1 MENSF
6 NSRIGKRELSSSN
19 KMNDMQNSSKQ
30 EKESNNLN
38 IIIELDKNQKLLE
51 EINDPNIENH
61 PEEAEALNSEK
72 KKKKFKKRGLD
83 LLNEELEELIQKVT
97 NESKE
102 EEKQQN
108 KSSKK
113 LIKRKRKTKRYTD
126 SDESYEE
133 EDSFDE
139 YKYKGNDKDSIY
151 LFKNYHNKKNA
162 NEYNDLEESE
172 DNTSDD
178 EKIKNF
184 LDRKTCQAKTLSKYK
199 DLYKKKK
206 NNRIIFL
213 KEEDEEKYYKNKE
226 NLINDESGENNKSKK
241 NENMADDDTEI
252 KNRKHPKKLRKDI
265 DNKELGL
272 PLDAECIICCSE
284 IRELANPDGC
294 NHDFCRNCLI
304 EWSQRSAKCPMCKTL
319 YKNIFIYENGIKKQ
333 IPVNEIRRKYKKE
346 TGSIESGEDNIEKIC
361 YICKKD
367 EDESNLIMCERCK
380 ACFSHYY
387 CIKLKK
393 KPQKWYCRYCREE
406 IKEIRE
412 NKKKIVHFFL

>member
-6 NSRIGKRELSSSN
+6 NSRAGKRSISNSS
-19 KMNDMQNSSKQ
+19 KMNDNQNSSIQKN
-30 EKESNNLN
+30 EPNNLN
-38 IIIELDKNQKLLE
+38 IVIEIDKNQKLPE
-51 EINDPNIENH
+51 VIKKPNIENH
-61 PEEAEALNSEK
+61 PEDAEALNSEK
-72 KKKKFKKRGLD
+72 KNKKFKRRGLD

-102 EEKQQN
+102 EAKQN
-108 KSSKK
+108 KPSRR
-113 LIKRKRKTKRYTD
+113 LIKRKRKSKTYKD
-126 SDESYEE
+126 SDESYVG

-139 YKYKGNDKDSIY
+139 YKYKEKDKDSIY
-151 LFKNYHNKKNA
+151 LFRNYHNKKN
-162 NEYNDLEESE
+162 ENDYDIEESE

-178 EKIKNF
+178 EEIKNF
-184 LDRKTCQAKTLSKYK
+184 LIRKTCQAKTLSRYK

-213 KEEDEEKYYKNKE
+213 KEEDEENYFKNNE
-226 NLINDESGENNKSKK
+226 NLINNESGEIEKSKK
-241 NENMADDDTEI
+241 NENIADDDTEI
-252 KNRKHPKKLRKDI
+252 KNRKHLKKLKKDI
-265 DNKELGL
+265 DNKEMGL

-294 NHDFCRNCLI
+294 NHDFCRSCLI
-304 EWSQRSAKCPMCKTL
+304 EWSQRSAKCPICKTL
-319 YKNIFIYENGIKKQ
+319 YNNIFVYENGIKKQ
-333 IPVNEIRRKYKKE
+333 ISLNEIRRNYKKE
-346 TGSIESGEDNIEKIC
+346 NNSNESEEENIEKIC
-361 YICKKD
+361 YICKKN
-367 EDESNLIMCERCK
+367 EDESNLIICERCK
-380 ACFSHYY
+380 ACFCHYY

>member
-6 NSRIGKRELSSSN
+6 NSRAGKRSISNSS
-19 KMNDMQNSSKQ
+19 KMNDNQNSSKQ
-30 EKESNNLN
+30 KNEPNNLN
-38 IIIELDKNQKLLE
+38 IVIEIDKNQKLPE
-51 EINDPNIENH
+51 VIKKPNIENH
-61 PEEAEALNSEK
+61 PEDAEALNSEK
-72 KKKKFKKRGLD
+72 KNKKFKRRGLD

-102 EEKQQN
+102 EAKQN
-108 KSSKK
+108 KPSRR
-113 LIKRKRKTKRYTD
+113 LIKRKRKSKTYKD
-126 SDESYEE
+126 SDESYVG

-139 YKYKGNDKDSIY
+139 YKYKEKDKDSIY
-151 LFKNYHNKKNA
+151 LFRNYHNNKNE

-178 EKIKNF
+178 EEIKNF
-184 LDRKTCQAKTLSKYK
+184 LIRKTCQAKTLSRYK

-213 KEEDEEKYYKNKE
+213 KEEDEENYFKNNE
-226 NLINDESGENNKSKK
+226 NLINNESGEIEKSKK
-241 NENMADDDTEI
+241 NENIADDDTEI
-252 KNRKHPKKLRKDI
+252 KNRKHLKKLKKDI
-265 DNKELGL
+265 DNKEMGL

-294 NHDFCRNCLI
+294 NHDFCRSCLI
-304 EWSQRSAKCPMCKTL
+304 EWSQRSAKCPICKTL
-319 YKNIFIYENGIKKQ
+319 YNNIFIYENGIKKQ
-333 IPVNEIRRKYKKE
+333 ISLNEIRRNYKKE
-346 TGSIESGEDNIEKIC
+346 NNSNESEEENIEKIC
-361 YICKKD
+361 YICKKN
-367 EDESNLIMCERCK
+367 EDESNLIICERCK
-380 ACFSHYY
+380 ACFCHYY

-412 NKKKIVHFFL
+412 NKKKIIHFFL

>member
-6 NSRIGKRELSSSN
+6 NSRAGKRSISNSS
-19 KMNDMQNSSKQ
+19 KMNDNQNSSKQ
-30 EKESNNLN
+30 KNEPNNLN
-38 IIIELDKNQKLLE
+38 IVIEIDKNQKLPE
-51 EINDPNIENH
+51 VIKKPNIENH
-61 PEEAEALNSEK
+61 PEDAESLNSEK
-72 KKKKFKKRGLD
+72 KNKKFKRRGLD

-102 EEKQQN
+102 EAKQN
-108 KSSKK
+108 KPSRR
-113 LIKRKRKTKRYTD
+113 LIKRKRKSKTYKD
-126 SDESYEE
+126 SDESYVG

-139 YKYKGNDKDSIY
+139 YKYKEKDKDSIY
-151 LFKNYHNKKNA
+151 LFRNYHNNKNE

-178 EKIKNF
+178 EEIKNF
-184 LDRKTCQAKTLSKYK
+184 LIRKTCQAKTLSRYK

-213 KEEDEEKYYKNKE
+213 KEEDEENYFKNNE
-226 NLINDESGENNKSKK
+226 NLINNESGEIEKSKK
-241 NENMADDDTEI
+241 NENIADDDTEI
-252 KNRKHPKKLRKDI
+252 KNRKHLKKLKKDI
-265 DNKELGL
+265 DNKEMGL

-294 NHDFCRNCLI
+294 NHDFCRSCLI
-304 EWSQRSAKCPMCKTL
+304 EWSQRSAKCPICKTL
-319 YKNIFIYENGIKKQ
+319 YNNIFVYENGIKKQ
-333 IPVNEIRRKYKKE
+333 ISLNEIRRNYKKE
-346 TGSIESGEDNIEKIC
+346 NNSNESEEENIEKIC
-361 YICKKD
+361 YICKKN
-367 EDESNLIMCERCK
+367 EDESNLIICERCK
-380 ACFSHYY
+380 ACFCHYY

>member
-1 MENSF
+1 MENNF
-6 NSRIGKRELSSSN
+6 NSRTGKRSSSNSN
-19 KMNDMQNSSKQ
+19 KMNDRQNSSKQ

-38 IIIELDKNQKLLE
+38 IIIELDKNQKLPE
-51 EINDPNIENH
+51 EINNPSIENH
-61 PEEAEALNSEK
+61 PENTEALNSGK
-72 KKKKFKKRGLD
+72 KNKKFKRRGLD

-102 EEKQQN
+102 EAKQN
-108 KSSKK
+108 KTSKR
-113 LIKRKRKTKRYTD
+113 LIKRKRKSKNNKD
-126 SDESYEE
+126 SDESYVD

-139 YKYKGNDKDSIY
+139 YKEKDKDSIY
-151 LFKNYHNKKNA
+151 LFKNYHNKKNS
-162 NEYNDLEESE
+162 NEYNDLAESE

-178 EKIKNF
+178 EEIKNF
-184 LDRKTCQAKTLSKYK
+184 MIRKTCQAKTLSRYK

-213 KEEDEEKYYKNKE
+213 KEEDEENYFKNNE
-226 NLINDESGENNKSKK
+226 NVINDESGKIDKSKK
-241 NENMADDDTEI
+241 DENIADDETEI
-252 KNRKHPKKLRKDI
+252 KNRKHLKKLRKDI
-265 DNKELGL
+265 DNKEMGL

-294 NHDFCRNCLI
+294 NHDFCRSCLI
-304 EWSQRSAKCPMCKTL
+304 EWSQRSAKCPICKTL
-319 YKNIFIYENGIKKQ
+319 YNNIFIYENGIKKQ
-333 IPVNEIRRKYKKE
+333 LSLNEIRRNYKME
-346 TGSIESGEDNIEKIC
+346 NGINESEEENIEKMC

-380 ACFSHYY
+380 ACFCHYY

>member
-6 NSRIGKRELSSSN
+6 NSRTGKRSLSNSS
-19 KMNDMQNSSKQ
+19 KMNDKQNSLKK
-30 EKESNNLN
+30 EKESNNIN
-38 IIIELDKNQKLLE
+38 IIIELDKNQKLQE
-51 EINDPNIENH
+51 EIKKPSNENH
-61 PEEAEALNSEK
+61 PEDMEESNTK
-72 KKKKFKKRGLD
+72 KKNKKFKRRGLD

-97 NESKE
+97 NEAKE
-102 EEKQQN
+102 ETEEN
-108 KSSKK
+108 KPSKR
-113 LIKRKRKTKRYTD
+113 LIKRKRKSKNHKD
-126 SDESYEE
+126 SDESYVA

-139 YKYKGNDKDSIY
+139 YKYQEKDKDSIY
-151 LFKNYHNKKNA
+151 LFKNYQNKKNS
-162 NEYNDLEESE
+162 NEDNDLVRSE

-178 EKIKNF
+178 EEIKNF
-184 LDRKTCQAKTLSKYK
+184 LSRKTCQAKTLSRYK

-213 KEEDEEKYYKNKE
+213 KEEDEENYFKNKE
-226 NLINDESGENNKSKK
+226 NVINDESGEIEKNQK
-241 NENMADDDTEI
+241 NEKIVNDDTEI
-252 KNRKHPKKLRKDI
+252 KNRKHLKKLKKDI
-265 DNKELGL
+265 DNKEMGL

-304 EWSQRSAKCPMCKTL
+304 EWSQRSSKCPICKTL
-319 YKNIFIYENGIKKQ
+319 YNNIFIYENGIKKQ
-333 IPVNEIRRKYKKE
+333 VSLNEIRRNYKKE
-346 TGSIESGEDNIEKIC
+346 NSRDESEEENIEKIC

-367 EDESNLIMCERCK
+367 EDESNLMMCDRCK
-380 ACFSHYY
+380 ACFCHYY

-393 KPQKWYCRYCREE
+393 KPQKWYCRYCRED

>member
-6 NSRIGKRELSSSN
+6 NSKTGKRSLSNSS
-19 KMNDMQNSSKQ
+19 KVNDKQNSLKQ
-30 EKESNNLN
+30 EKESNNIN
-38 IIIELDKNQKLLE
+38 IVIELDKNQKLQE
-51 EINDPNIENH
+51 EIKKPSNENH
-61 PEEAEALNSEK
+61 PEDMEDSNTK
-72 KKKKFKKRGLD
+72 KKNKKFKRRGLD

-97 NESKE
+97 NEAKE
-102 EEKQQN
+102 ETEEN
-108 KSSKK
+108 KPSKR
-113 LIKRKRKTKRYTD
+113 LIKRKRKSKNHKD
-126 SDESYEE
+126 SDESYVA

-139 YKYKGNDKDSIY
+139 YKYQEKDKDSIY
-151 LFKNYHNKKNA
+151 LLKNYQNKKNS
-162 NEYNDLEESE
+162 NEDNDLVRSE

-178 EKIKNF
+178 EEIKNF
-184 LDRKTCQAKTLSKYK
+184 LSRKTCQAKTLSRYK

-213 KEEDEEKYYKNKE
+213 KEEDEENYFKNKE
-226 NLINDESGENNKSKK
+226 NVINDESGEIEKNQK
-241 NENMADDDTEI
+241 NEKIVNDDTEI
-252 KNRKHPKKLRKDI
+252 KNRKHLKKLKKDI
-265 DNKELGL
+265 DNKEMGL

-304 EWSQRSAKCPMCKTL
+304 EWSQRSSKCPICKTL
-319 YKNIFIYENGIKKQ
+319 YNNIFIYENGIKKQ
-333 IPVNEIRRKYKKE
+333 ISLNEIRRNYKKE
-346 TGSIESGEDNIEKIC
+346 NRRNESEEENIEKIC

-367 EDESNLIMCERCK
+367 EDESNLMMCDRCK
-380 ACFSHYY
+380 ACFCHYY

-393 KPQKWYCRYCREE
+393 KPQKWYCKYCRED

>member
-6 NSRIGKRELSSSN
+6 NSRAGKRSISNSS
-19 KMNDMQNSSKQ
+19 KMNDNQNSSKQ
-30 EKESNNLN
+30 KNEPNNLN
-38 IIIELDKNQKLLE
+38 IVIEIDKNQKLPE
-51 EINDPNIENH
+51 VIKKPNIENH
-61 PEEAEALNSEK
+61 PEDAESLNSEK
-72 KKKKFKKRGLD
+72 KNKKFKRRGLD

-102 EEKQQN
+102 EAKQN
-108 KSSKK
+108 KPSRR
-113 LIKRKRKTKRYTD
+113 LIKRKRKSKTYKD
-126 SDESYEE
+126 SDESYVG

-139 YKYKGNDKDSIY
+139 YKYKEKDKDSIY
-151 LFKNYHNKKNA
+151 LFRNYHNNKNE

-178 EKIKNF
+178 EEIKNF
-184 LDRKTCQAKTLSKYK
+184 LIRKTCQAKTLSRYK

-213 KEEDEEKYYKNKE
+213 KEEDEENYFKNND
-226 NLINDESGENNKSKK
+226 NLINKESGEVEKSKK
-241 NENMADDDTEI
+241 NENIADDDTEI
-252 KNRKHPKKLRKDI
+252 KNRKHLKKLKKDI
-265 DNKELGL
+265 DNKEMGL

-294 NHDFCRNCLI
+294 NHDFCRSCLI
-304 EWSQRSAKCPMCKTL
+304 EWSQRSAKCPICKTL
-319 YKNIFIYENGIKKQ
+319 YNNIFIYENGIKKQ
-333 IPVNEIRRKYKKE
+333 ISLNEIRRNYKKE
-346 TGSIESGEDNIEKIC
+346 NNSNESEEENIEKIC
-361 YICKKD
+361 YICKKN
-367 EDESNLIMCERCK
+367 EDESNLIICERCK
-380 ACFSHYY
+380 ACFCHYY

>member
-6 NSRIGKRELSSSN
+6 NSRTGKRSLSNSS
-19 KMNDMQNSSKQ
+19 KMNDKQNSLKK
-30 EKESNNLN
+30 EKESNNIN
-38 IIIELDKNQKLLE
+38 IIIELDKNQKLQE
-51 EINDPNIENH
+51 EIKKPSNENH
-61 PEEAEALNSEK
+61 PEDMEESNTK
-72 KKKKFKKRGLD
+72 KKNKKFKRRGLD

-97 NESKE
+97 NEAKE
-102 EEKQQN
+102 ETEEN
-108 KSSKK
+108 KPSKR
-113 LIKRKRKTKRYTD
+113 LIKRKRKSKNHKD
-126 SDESYEE
+126 SDESYVA

-139 YKYKGNDKDSIY
+139 YKYQEKDKDSIY
-151 LFKNYHNKKNA
+151 LFKNYQNKKNS
-162 NEYNDLEESE
+162 NEDNDLVRSE

-178 EKIKNF
+178 EEIKNF
-184 LDRKTCQAKTLSKYK
+184 LSRKTCQAKTLSRYK

-213 KEEDEEKYYKNKE
+213 KEEDEENYFKNKE
-226 NLINDESGENNKSKK
+226 NVINDESGEIEMNQK
-241 NENMADDDTEI
+241 NEKIVNDDTEI
-252 KNRKHPKKLRKDI
+252 KNRKHLKKLKKDI
-265 DNKELGL
+265 DNKEMGL

-304 EWSQRSAKCPMCKTL
+304 EWSQRSSKCPICKTL
-319 YKNIFIYENGIKKQ
+319 YNNIFIYENGIKKQ
-333 IPVNEIRRKYKKE
+333 VSLNEIRRNYKKE
-346 TGSIESGEDNIEKIC
+346 NSRDESEEENIEKIC

-367 EDESNLIMCERCK
+367 EDESNLMICDRCK
-380 ACFSHYY
+380 ASFCHYY

-393 KPQKWYCRYCREE
+393 KPQKWYCRYCRED

>member
-1 MENSF
+1 MENNF
-6 NSRIGKRELSSSN
+6 NSRTGKRLSSNSN
-19 KMNDMQNSSKQ
+19 KMNDRQNSSKQ

-38 IIIELDKNQKLLE
+38 IIIELDKNQKLPE
-51 EINDPNIENH
+51 EINNPRIENH
-61 PEEAEALNSEK
+61 PENTEALNSEK
-72 KKKKFKKRGLD
+72 KNKKFKRRGLD

-102 EEKQQN
+102 EAKQN
-108 KSSKK
+108 KTSKR
-113 LIKRKRKTKRYTD
+113 LIKRKRKSKNNKD
-126 SDESYEE
+126 SDESYVD

-139 YKYKGNDKDSIY
+139 YKEKDKDSIY
-151 LFKNYHNKKNA
+151 LFKNYHNKKNS
-162 NEYNDLEESE
+162 NEYNDLAESE

-178 EKIKNF
+178 EEIKNF
-184 LDRKTCQAKTLSKYK
+184 MIRKTCQAKTLSRYK

-213 KEEDEEKYYKNKE
+213 KEEDEENYFKSNE
-226 NLINDESGENNKSKK
+226 NVINDESGKIEKNKKDENI
-241 NENMADDDTEI
+241 ADDETEI
-252 KNRKHPKKLRKDI
+252 KNRKHLKKLRKDI
-265 DNKELGL
+265 DNKEMGL

-294 NHDFCRNCLI
+294 NHDFCRSCLI
-304 EWSQRSAKCPMCKTL
+304 EWSQRSAKCPICKTL
-319 YKNIFIYENGIKKQ
+319 YNNIFIYENGIRKQ
-333 IPVNEIRRKYKKE
+333 LSLNEIRRNYKME
-346 TGSIESGEDNIEKIC
+346 NGINESEEENIEKMC

-380 ACFSHYY
+380 ACFCHYY

>member
-6 NSRIGKRELSSSN
+6 NSRTGKRSLSNSS
-19 KMNDMQNSSKQ
+19 KMNDKQNSLKQ
-30 EKESNNLN
+30 EKESNNIN
-38 IIIELDKNQKLLE
+38 IVIELDKNQKLQE
-51 EINDPNIENH
+51 EIKKPSNENH
-61 PEEAEALNSEK
+61 PEDMEESNTK
-72 KKKKFKKRGLD
+72 KKNKKFKRRGLD

-97 NESKE
+97 NEAKE
-102 EEKQQN
+102 ETEEN
-108 KSSKK
+108 KPSKR
-113 LIKRKRKTKRYTD
+113 LIKRKRKSKNHKD
-126 SDESYEE
+126 SDESYVA

-139 YKYKGNDKDSIY
+139 YKYQEKDKDSIY
-151 LFKNYHNKKNA
+151 LFKNYQNKKNS
-162 NEYNDLEESE
+162 NEDNDLVRSE

-178 EKIKNF
+178 EEIKNF
-184 LDRKTCQAKTLSKYK
+184 LSRKTCQAKTLSRYK

-213 KEEDEEKYYKNKE
+213 KEEDEENYFKNKE
-226 NLINDESGENNKSKK
+226 NMINDESGEIEMNQK
-241 NENMADDDTEI
+241 NEKIVNDDTEI
-252 KNRKHPKKLRKDI
+252 KNRKHLKKLKKDI
-265 DNKELGL
+265 DNKEMGL

-304 EWSQRSAKCPMCKTL
+304 EWSQRSSKCPICKTL
-319 YKNIFIYENGIKKQ
+319 YNNIFIYENGIKKQ
-333 IPVNEIRRKYKKE
+333 VSLNEIRRNYKKE
-346 TGSIESGEDNIEKIC
+346 NSRDESEEENIEKIC

-367 EDESNLIMCERCK
+367 EDESNLMICDRCK
-380 ACFSHYY
+380 ACFCHYY

-393 KPQKWYCRYCREE
+393 KPQKWYCRYCRED

>member
-6 NSRIGKRELSSSN
+6 NSRTGKRSLSNSS
-19 KMNDMQNSSKQ
+19 KMNDKQNSLKK
-30 EKESNNLN
+30 EKESNNIN
-38 IIIELDKNQKLLE
+38 IIIELDKNQKLQE
-51 EINDPNIENH
+51 EIKKPSNENH
-61 PEEAEALNSEK
+61 PEDMEESNTK
-72 KKKKFKKRGLD
+72 KKNKKFKRRGLD

-97 NESKE
+97 NEAKE
-102 EEKQQN
+102 ETEEN
-108 KSSKK
+108 KPSKR
-113 LIKRKRKTKRYTD
+113 LIKRKRKSKNHKD
-126 SDESYEE
+126 SDESYVA

-139 YKYKGNDKDSIY
+139 YKYQEKDKDSIY
-151 LFKNYHNKKNA
+151 LFKNYQNKKNS
-162 NEYNDLEESE
+162 NEDNDLVRSE

-178 EKIKNF
+178 EEIKNF
-184 LDRKTCQAKTLSKYK
+184 LSRKTCQAKTLSRYK

-213 KEEDEEKYYKNKE
+213 KEEDEENYFKNKE
-226 NLINDESGENNKSKK
+226 NVINDESGEIEKNQK
-241 NENMADDDTEI
+241 NEKIVNDDTEI
-252 KNRKHPKKLRKDI
+252 KNRKHLKKLKKDI
-265 DNKELGL
+265 DNKEMGL

-304 EWSQRSAKCPMCKTL
+304 EWSQRSSKCPICKTL
-319 YKNIFIYENGIKKQ
+319 YNNIFIYENGIKKQ
-333 IPVNEIRRKYKKE
+333 ISLNEIRRNYKKE
-346 TGSIESGEDNIEKIC
+346 NSRDESEEENIEKIC

-367 EDESNLIMCERCK
+367 EDESNLMMCDRCK
-380 ACFSHYY
+380 ACFCHYY

-393 KPQKWYCRYCREE
+393 KPQKWYCRYCRED

>member
-19 KMNDMQNSSKQ
+19 KMNDMQNSPKQ

-38 IIIELDKNQKLLE
+38 IVIELDKNQKLPE
-51 EINDPNIENH
+51 EKNKPSLENH
-61 PEEAEALNSEK
+61 PENEEALNSEK
-72 KKKKFKKRGLD
+72 KNKKFKRRGLD
-83 LLNEELEELIQKVT
+83 LLNEELEELIHKVT

-102 EEKQQN
+102 DAKQN
-108 KSSKK
+108 KPSKR
-113 LIKRKRKTKRYTD
+113 LIKRKRKSKNNKD
-126 SDESYEE
+126 SDESYVD

-139 YKYKGNDKDSIY
+139 YKEKDKDSIY
-151 LFKNYHNKKNA
+151 LFKNYHNKKND
-162 NEYNDLEESE
+162 NEYNDLEDSE

-178 EKIKNF
+178 EEIKNF
-184 LDRKTCQAKTLSKYK
+184 MIRKTCQAKTLSRYK

-213 KEEDEEKYYKNKE
+213 KEEDEENYFKSNE
-226 NLINDESGENNKSKK
+226 NVINDESGKIEKSKK
-241 NENMADDDTEI
+241 DENIADDETEI
-252 KNRKHPKKLRKDI
+252 KNRKHLKKLRKDI
-265 DNKELGL
+265 DNKEMGL

-294 NHDFCRNCLI
+294 NHDFCRSCLI
-304 EWSQRSAKCPMCKTL
+304 EWSQRSAKCPICKTL
-319 YKNIFIYENGIKKQ
+319 YNNIFIYENGIKKQ
-333 IPVNEIRRKYKKE
+333 LSLNEIRRNYKME
-346 TGSIESGEDNIEKIC
+346 NGINESEEENIEKMC

-380 ACFSHYY
+380 ACFCHYY

>member
-6 NSRIGKRELSSSN
+6 NSRTGKRSLSNSS
-19 KMNDMQNSSKQ
+19 KMNDKQNSLKQ
-30 EKESNNLN
+30 EKESNNIN
-38 IIIELDKNQKLLE
+38 IVIELDKNQKLQE
-51 EINDPNIENH
+51 EIKKHKNENH
-61 PEEAEALNSEK
+61 PEDMEESNTK
-72 KKKKFKKRGLD
+72 KKNKKFKRRGLD

-97 NESKE
+97 NEAKE
-102 EEKQQN
+102 ETEEN
-108 KSSKK
+108 KPSKR
-113 LIKRKRKTKRYTD
+113 LIKRKRKSKNHKD
-126 SDESYEE
+126 SDESYVA

-139 YKYKGNDKDSIY
+139 YKYQEKDKDSIY
-151 LFKNYHNKKNA
+151 LFKNYQNKKNS
-162 NEYNDLEESE
+162 NEDNDLVRSE

-178 EKIKNF
+178 EEIKNF
-184 LDRKTCQAKTLSKYK
+184 LSRKTCQAKTLSRYK

-213 KEEDEEKYYKNKE
+213 KEEDEENYFKNKE
-226 NLINDESGENNKSKK
+226 NVINDESGEIEKNQK
-241 NENMADDDTEI
+241 NENIVNDDKEI
-252 KNRKHPKKLRKDI
+252 KNRKHLKKLKKDI
-265 DNKELGL
+265 DNKEMGL

-304 EWSQRSAKCPMCKTL
+304 EWSQRSSKCPICKTL
-319 YKNIFIYENGIKKQ
+319 YNNIFIYENGIKKQ
-333 IPVNEIRRKYKKE
+333 VSLNEIRRNYKKE
-346 TGSIESGEDNIEKIC
+346 NSRDESEEENIEKIC

-367 EDESNLIMCERCK
+367 EDETNLMICDRCK
-380 ACFSHYY
+380 ACFCHYY

-393 KPQKWYCRYCREE
+393 KPQKWYCRYCRED

>member
-6 NSRIGKRELSSSN
+6 NSRAGKRSISNSS
-19 KMNDMQNSSKQ
+19 KMNDNQNSSKQ
-30 EKESNNLN
+30 KNEPNNLN
-38 IIIELDKNQKLLE
+38 IVIEIDKNQKLPE
-51 EINDPNIENH
+51 VIKKPNIENH
-61 PEEAEALNSEK
+61 PEDAESLNSEK
-72 KKKKFKKRGLD
+72 KNKKFKRRGLD

-102 EEKQQN
+102 EAKQN
-108 KSSKK
+108 KPSRR
-113 LIKRKRKTKRYTD
+113 LIKRKRKSKTYKD
-126 SDESYEE
+126 SDESYVG

-139 YKYKGNDKDSIY
+139 YKYKEKDKDSIY
-151 LFKNYHNKKNA
+151 LFRNYHNNKNE

-178 EKIKNF
+178 EEIKNF
-184 LDRKTCQAKTLSKYK
+184 LIRKTCQAKTLSRYK

-213 KEEDEEKYYKNKE
+213 KEEDEENYFKNNE
-226 NLINDESGENNKSKK
+226 NLINNESGEIEKSKK
-241 NENMADDDTEI
+241 NENIADDDTEI
-252 KNRKHPKKLRKDI
+252 KNRKHLKKLKKDI
-265 DNKELGL
+265 DNKEMGL

-294 NHDFCRNCLI
+294 NHDFCRSCLI
-304 EWSQRSAKCPMCKTL
+304 EWSQRSAKCPICKTL
-319 YKNIFIYENGIKKQ
+319 YNNIFIYENGIKKQ
-333 IPVNEIRRKYKKE
+333 ISLNEIRRNYKKE
-346 TGSIESGEDNIEKIC
+346 NNSNESEEENIEKIC
-361 YICKKD
+361 YICKKN
-367 EDESNLIMCERCK
+367 EDESNLIICERCK
-380 ACFSHYY
+380 ACFCHYY

>member
-1 MENSF
+1 MENFHSRA
-6 NSRIGKRELSSSN
+6 RIGSSSN
-19 KMNDMQNSSKQ
+19 FNKMNGKKNSSKKV
-30 EKESNNLN
+30 KESNNLN
-38 IIIELDKNQKLLE
+38 VEIELNKNQNILE
-51 EINDPNIENH
+51 DINKNSIENH
-61 PEEAEALNSEK
+61 PEDKDSLNT

-102 EEKQQN
+102 ELKQS

-113 LIKRKRKTKRYTD
+113 LIKRKRKLRNNKD
-126 SDESYEE
+126 SDESYVD

-139 YKYKGNDKDSIY
+139 YKDKDSIY
-151 LFKNYHNKKNA
+151 LFKNYHNKKN
-162 NEYNDLEESE
+162 DLEESE

-178 EKIKNF
+178 EEIKNF
-184 LDRKTCQAKTLSKYK
+184 MNRKTCQAKALSKYK

-213 KEEDEEKYYKNKE
+213 KEEDEENYYKNNENLLDNEIWGIKKNKKKE
-226 NLINDESGENNKSKK
+226 NNSNDN
-241 NENMADDDTEI
+241 TQI
-252 KNRKHPKKLRKDI
+252 QNRKHLKKLKKDI
-265 DNKELGL
+265 DNKEMGL

-304 EWSQRSAKCPMCKTL
+304 EWSQRSTKCPMCKTI
-319 YKNIFIYENGIKKQ
+319 YNNIFIYENGIKKQ
-333 IPVNEIRRKYKKE
+333 ISLNEIRKKYKKE
-346 TGSIESGEDNIEKIC
+346 NDNNESEGEENIEKIC

-367 EDESNLIMCERCK
+367 EDESNLLMCERCK
-380 ACFSHYY
+380 ISCCHYY

-393 KPQKWYCRYCREE
+393 KPQRWHCRYCQEE